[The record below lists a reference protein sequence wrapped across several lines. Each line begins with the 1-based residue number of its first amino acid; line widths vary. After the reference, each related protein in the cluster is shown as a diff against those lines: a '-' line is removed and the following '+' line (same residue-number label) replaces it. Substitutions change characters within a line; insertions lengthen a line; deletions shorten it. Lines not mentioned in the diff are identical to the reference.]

1 MSWPPHRTPV
11 VPDPVSLPQM
21 RVRRLHISPG
31 HNYRGHHGRP
41 AGAHPILEAGE
52 IACVAGRGIE
62 GDRYFDYRESFK
74 GQITFF
80 DWAVY
85 QDVQRGRPPFDPSV
99 FRRNVIVEGADL
111 NTLVGKTFELQ
122 GLRFEGTE
130 ECAPCYWMDQAVG
143 PGAEAALK
151 GRGGLRARILT
162 SGVLRLEPA

>member
-1 MSWPPHRTPV
+1 MADFVPAPPLRI
-11 VPDPVSLPQM
+11 
-21 RVRRLHISPG
+21 RRLYFSPG
-31 HNYRGHHGRP
+31 HNYRGHHGMP
-41 AGAHPILEAGE
+41 AGEHPILEVPE
-52 IACVAGRGIE
+52 ITCVAGRGIE
-62 GDRYFDYRESFK
+62 SDRYFDFRESFK

-85 QDVQRGRPPFDPSV
+85 QNVQRGRPPFEPSV

-143 PGAEAALK
+143 PGAEAVLK

-162 SGVLRLEPA
+162 SGVLRVEPA